1 MIWLAPWAL
10 LAGGA
15 GMLGVLAAHLLSR
28 QRPRALAL
36 ATARFLPAGMLE
48 ATTLQRVP
56 MDRWWLLLRLLIIA
70 LMSAGVAQP
79 VFTDAKVPRR
89 TVLLLD
95 RTLPVDAQRA
105 ALASL
110 TESDVVIPFDTAAAV
125 MKPAAVLPAVF
136 PDARLSAGMAAVLR
150 VRDSLSAQST
160 ELRVAIASRFSQRS
174 LDPATPTLR
183 ALLRDSIVVLPVSVA
198 PDTALVRGA
207 VRLRVRGGGDDPI
220 AATAQLL
227 GDSVAQRG
235 TIIQRAAQLPH
246 DDSAAVDAG
255 ATLVWWPTKSIVGVP
270 ALQGITVGTATWI
283 APLGRDSTDTRV
295 LAGHAIGWWADGAP
309 AVWRTDIGRGC
320 LLRVYATVPTAGDQ
334 TLSLAAQAWL
344 AALLTAC
351 DPHAAEVAPAP
362 AWLAAPATRALTRDV
377 RDSLVS
383 RSAVWLVGAALSLAL
398 LELVLR
404 RIKRA

>member
-1 MIWLAPWAL
+1 
-10 LAGGA
+10 
-15 GMLGVLAAHLLSR
+15 MLGVLTAHLLSR

-36 ATARFLPAGMLE
+36 ATARFLPTGMLE

-56 MDRWWLLLRLLIIA
+56 MDRWWMLLRLLIIA
-70 LMSAGVAQP
+70 LLSAGVAQP
-79 VFTDAKVPRR
+79 VFTGAKVPRR

-95 RTLPVDAQRA
+95 RTLSVDAQRG

-110 TESDVVIPFDTAAAV
+110 TESDVVIPFDSTAAV
-125 MKPAAVLPAVF
+125 MKPAAVSPAVF
-136 PDARLSAGMAAVLR
+136 PDARLSAAMAALLR
-150 VRDSLSAQST
+150 VRDSLAAQSI
-160 ELRVAIASRFSQRS
+160 ELRIAIASRFSQRS

-198 PDTALVRGA
+198 RDTALARGA
-207 VRLRVRGGGDDPI
+207 VRVRATGDDPI

-227 GDSVAQRG
+227 GDRVARRG
-235 TIIQRAAQLPH
+235 TIIQRAAQLTR

-255 ATLVWWPTKSIVGVP
+255 ATLVWWPTQSIVRVP
-270 ALQGITVGTATWI
+270 ALQGIIVGAATWI
-283 APLGRDSTDTRV
+283 APLGRDSADAPDRAGRV
-295 LAGHAIGWWADGAP
+295 IGWWADGAP
-309 AVWRTDIGRGC
+309 AVWRTNIGRGC
-320 LLRVYATVPTAGDQ
+320 LLRVSAAVPTAGDQ

-351 DPHAAEVAPAP
+351 DQHSAETAQAP
-362 AWLAAPATRALTRDV
+362 AWLSAPATRAVTGDV
-377 RDSLVS
+377 RDARVS